1 MIVIPAETGRCYV
14 MEINVE
20 RKEGNENL
28 KATIPITDYDKPNT
42 TGEYGIFHVFEQLN
56 NK

>member
-42 TGEYGIFHVFEQLN
+42 TGEYGIFHVFE
-56 NK
+56 